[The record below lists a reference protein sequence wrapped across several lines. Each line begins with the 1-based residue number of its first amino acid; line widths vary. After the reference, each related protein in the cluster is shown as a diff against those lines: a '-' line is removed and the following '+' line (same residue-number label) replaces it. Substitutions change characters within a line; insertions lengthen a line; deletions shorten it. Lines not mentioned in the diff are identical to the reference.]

1 MKKDVYPPLKLLN
14 EVNSCLP
21 EAWQQM
27 AMFHRD
33 NGKNGL
39 SRWADWCYAPISC
52 AMAVVEPYKNY
63 NTLNL
68 KEALQI
74 SKQAQIIHVLAPWR
88 LSKEVYIIDAD
99 LKELLFEN
107 PTDIEIP
114 CEILLQ
120 LPYFSFYVEVPD
132 LRFDED
138 IQHGFFVALENDVN
152 TGAKELRFLFVK
164 EDGTCFGYP
173 IHIDNS
179 TIFDSIKKTQE
190 QSIKNLQ
197 ERNGPET
204 IQQLIQNQEGQRK
217 IALFMGQCLQIVLY
231 ILAQN
236 ADIIPDPE
244 QTTIT
249 KRGKTI
255 KDKYSEIRK
264 WDVGYRIGNELRKQK
279 TIPTDYQGGTHNSPR
294 PHIRRGHWHHFWT
307 GPRNDI
313 SQRKLILKWLSP
325 MAIAVGDDEDTPVVF
340 HEVKEEN

>member
-1 MKKDVYPPLKLLN
+1 M
-14 EVNSCLP
+14 
-21 EAWQQM
+21 M
-27 AMFHRD
+27 
-33 NGKNGL
+33 
-39 SRWADWCYAPISC
+39 
-52 AMAVVEPYKNY
+52 
-63 NTLNL
+63 
-68 KEALQI
+68 
-74 SKQAQIIHVLAPWR
+74 
-88 LSKEVYIIDAD
+88 
-99 LKELLFEN
+99 
-107 PTDIEIP
+107 
-114 CEILLQ
+114 
-120 LPYFSFYVEVPD
+120 
-132 LRFDED
+132 
-138 IQHGFFVALENDVN
+138 
-152 TGAKELRFLFVK
+152 
-164 EDGTCFGYP
+164 
-173 IHIDNS
+173 
-179 TIFDSIKKTQE
+179 
-190 QSIKNLQ
+190 
-197 ERNGPET
+197 
-204 IQQLIQNQEGQRK
+204 
-217 IALFMGQCLQIVLY
+217 QCLQIVLY